1 MKELPPKPRV
11 IVKKGGGDAHRGG
24 AWKVAYADF
33 VTTMMA
39 LFIVLWIVG
48 QNEGTR
54 EAVAKYFKEPGMPMG
69 RAATSLAPG
78 STGLLPGHMLVDGA
92 PPAAREDAALHQAG
106 ARFTEALEARGLT
119 ETVRQQVRVDVT
131 SEGLRI
137 ELREQDS
144 APFFR
149 IGSAAVIPEMQPI
162 LEQVARAVAPL
173 PNHITIEGHTD
184 SRQYSNREHYSNW
197 ELSTDRTNSAR
208 RVMEAAGLPPG
219 RIDRLVGHADR
230 LPAIPG
236 DPQNALNRRI
246 TVIVRREVVDGGHAP
261 SEPPQGDRA
270 QSR

>member
-1 MKELPPKPRV
+1 MNELPPKPRV
-11 IVKKGGGDAHRGG
+11 IVKKGHAGAHHGG

-48 QNEGTR
+48 QNAGTR
-54 EAVAKYFKEPGMPMG
+54 EAVAKYFKEPGLPIA
-69 RAATSLAPG
+69 RTSTSLVPG

-92 PPAAREDAALHQAG
+92 PASGREESALEQAAV
-106 ARFTEALEARGLT
+106 RFKEALESRGLV
-119 ETVRQQVRVDVT
+119 ETLREQVRVDVA

-137 ELREQDS
+137 ELRERDG

-149 IGSAAVIPEMQPI
+149 LGSAVVLPEMRPV

-184 SRQYSNREHYSNW
+184 SHQYTNPRDYSNW

-208 RVMEAAGLPPG
+208 RIMEAAGLPPG
-219 RIDRLVGHADR
+219 RIDRLIGHADR
-230 LPAIPG
+230 VPVIPG
-236 DPQNALNRRI
+236 EPHNAANRRI
-246 TVIVRREVVDGGHAP
+246 TIIVRRQALDRGAAP
-261 SEPPQGDRA
+261 AGPPPNLGPGR
-270 QSR
+270 